1 MSYFKTE
8 KQWLT
13 FSYVGLS
20 YVVEGVIYCIFP
32 LRTMLFFLTQEYMLL
47 IKQCAKFAFSWEE
60 VVDFENVLLLKNRRK
75 KKSIG

>member
-13 FSYVGLS
+13 FSYVRLS

-47 IKQCAKFAFSWEE
+47 IKQCAKFAFS
-60 VVDFENVLLLKNRRK
+60 
-75 KKSIG
+75 